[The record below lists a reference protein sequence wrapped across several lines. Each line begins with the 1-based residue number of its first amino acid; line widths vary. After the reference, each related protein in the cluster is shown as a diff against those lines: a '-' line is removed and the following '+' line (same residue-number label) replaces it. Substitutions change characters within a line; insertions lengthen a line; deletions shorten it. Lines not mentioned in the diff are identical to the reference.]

1 MSDVTTTSSPGAAV
15 SPPATRGPEGVPA
28 SGDRAP
34 ARPSKVRRPRH
45 SKPRFSSVTL
55 FTTYLVL
62 LLLIPSNLVF
72 APMGGVGTPANIV
85 ALGILLW
92 YVISWIVG
100 RIIPSGAGRPV
111 RVSMFIFALAV
122 LASFVAGMTRSIT
135 ELESLSADRGLIL
148 IVVFAALVVV
158 ASQTIVSY
166 ERLDTLLRR
175 AVVLGSVVAAIGIA
189 EFYTGINITNYVHI
203 PGLSPAVDVN
213 SLLDRNGFNRPSS
226 TATQPIEFGVVMAML
241 LPFALQQAFD
251 PARIGRFRK
260 WAPVALL
267 FFAIPMSLSRSG
279 IVGLAIALLWIIPT
293 WPAQRRKP
301 AYVVL
306 LIGIASLKVVAP
318 GLIGTFAEYF
328 GGLSGS
334 SNSDVSIST
343 RTADYAAAFRYI
355 GQRPLFGRGFGT
367 FLPELYRYI
376 DNTYLLGLVEF
387 GIVGVLALLIVYFA
401 GVHCAAAGRRMT
413 QNLQQRELGQA
424 LIASI
429 IVAVVSGATFDA
441 LTFPMFSGLLFL
453 IIGCAGA
460 YLGLMKA
467 QGVRTAGGR
476 GLDPGHGTA
485 PGHRLAPGPGLPVY
499 RLDTVWGPASGA
511 DRTAGSPRPAT
522 PGPGSGP
529 SGGST
534 SLGHHGGAMTAQ
546 HGEGNS

>member
-15 SPPATRGPEGVPA
+15 SPPPARGPEGVPGD
-28 SGDRAP
+28 GDRAP

-72 APMGGVGTPANIV
+72 APMGGVGTPANII

-100 RIIPSGAGRPV
+100 RIKPSGAGRPV

-189 EFYTGINITNYVHI
+189 EFYTGINFTNYIHI

-213 SLLDRNGFNRPSS
+213 SLLARNGFNRPSS

-293 WPAQRRKP
+293 WPTQRRKP

-355 GQRPLFGRGFGT
+355 GGAAAVRPGIRHLPPRALPLHRQHLPARPGRIRDCRRPGVADC
-367 FLPELYRYI
+367 L
-376 DNTYLLGLVEF
+376 LLGR
-387 GIVGVLALLIVYFA
+387 ALR
-401 GVHCAAAGRRMT
+401 GGRPPDDPQSAAA
-413 QNLQQRELGQA
+413 
-424 LIASI
+424 
-429 IVAVVSGATFDA
+429 
-441 LTFPMFSGLLFL
+441 
-453 IIGCAGA
+453 
-460 YLGLMKA
+460 
-467 QGVRTAGGR
+467 RTGTGPDRLDHGGR
-476 GLDPGHGTA
+476 GEQRHLRRAHVPHVQRAAVPHHRMRRGLSGPDEGPGRADGRGPGPGPGQRPGPGRRPGPGPDPAGVQ
-485 PGHRLAPGPGLPVY
+485 PGHRMGAALWHRPHLRRLTAAAPGRNPGE
-499 RLDTVWGPASGA
+499 RSG
-511 DRTAGSPRPAT
+511 RR
-522 PGPGSGP
+522 
-529 SGGST
+529 
-534 SLGHHGGAMTAQ
+534 
-546 HGEGNS
+546 

>member
-1 MSDVTTTSSPGAAV
+1 MSQQLPIVTRFTEQRLTQLQQETAIPTPPRATLTTQEIVPPSTPTKVLKTKLEVVAGAFVLMFVGTLILIAVVDNVRRRWSGKRRSVRSRTAPPPIPPWNGPTTRWGRAAPPTGTPRTPRHPRECDERRDDDLSSRGGGFPAARPGAGGRSAD
-15 SPPATRGPEGVPA
+15 
-28 SGDRAP
+28 GDQAP

-55 FTTYLVL
+55 FTTYLVV

-72 APMGGVGTPANIV
+72 APMGGVGTPANII

-100 RIIPSGAGRPV
+100 RIMPSGACRPV

-251 PARIGRFRK
+251 PARTGRFRR

-293 WPAQRRKP
+293 WPTQRRKP

-355 GQRPLFGRGFGT
+355 GERPLFGRDSAPFSPSCT
-367 FLPELYRYI
+367 
-376 DNTYLLGLVEF
+376 
-387 GIVGVLALLIVYFA
+387 
-401 GVHCAAAGRRMT
+401 
-413 QNLQQRELGQA
+413 
-424 LIASI
+424 
-429 IVAVVSGATFDA
+429 ATSTTPTCSA
-441 LTFPMFSGLLFL
+441 WSNSGLS
-453 IIGCAGA
+453 
-460 YLGLMKA
+460 
-467 QGVRTAGGR
+467 
-476 GLDPGHGTA
+476 
-485 PGHRLAPGPGLPVY
+485 
-499 RLDTVWGPASGA
+499 ASW
-511 DRTAGSPRPAT
+511 RC
-522 PGPGSGP
+522 
-529 SGGST
+529 
-534 SLGHHGGAMTAQ
+534 
-546 HGEGNS
+546 

>member
-1 MSDVTTTSSPGAAV
+1 M
-15 SPPATRGPEGVPA
+15 
-28 SGDRAP
+28 
-34 ARPSKVRRPRH
+34 
-45 SKPRFSSVTL
+45 FSSVTL
-55 FTTYLVL
+55 FTAYLVL

-72 APMGGVGTPANIV
+72 APMGGVGTPANII

-92 YVISWIVG
+92 FVMSWIVG
-100 RIIPSGAGRPV
+100 RIVPSGAGLC
-111 RVSMFIFALAV
+111 RVSMFIFSLAV

-148 IVVFAALVVV
+148 IVAFAALVVV

-189 EFYTGINITNYVHI
+189 EFYTGINITNYIHI
-203 PGLSPAVDVN
+203 PGLSPAVNIN
-213 SLLDRNGFNRPSS
+213 SLLARNGFNRPSS

-251 PARIGRFRK
+251 PARTGRFRK

-293 WPAQRRKP
+293 WPPPRRKP

-355 GQRPLFGRGFGT
+355 MERPLFGRGFGT

-387 GIVGVLALLIVYFA
+387 GIAGVLALLIVYFA
-401 GVHCAAAGRRMT
+401 GIHCAAAGRRMT
-413 QNLQQRELGQA
+413 QDQQQRELGQA

-429 IVAVVSGATFDA
+429 MVAVVSSATFDA

-467 QGVRTAGGR
+467 QGRSLPVTSQARRRPGGNTLPATACPATAFPFTAWIPCGSRVAAGAVPAHPVVITVARGPRSSGR
-476 GLDPGHGTA
+476 GTA
-485 PGHRLAPGPGLPVY
+485 DG
-499 RLDTVWGPASGA
+499 
-511 DRTAGSPRPAT
+511 
-522 PGPGSGP
+522 
-529 SGGST
+529 
-534 SLGHHGGAMTAQ
+534 
-546 HGEGNS
+546 

>member
-1 MSDVTTTSSPGAAV
+1 MV
-15 SPPATRGPEGVPA
+15 
-28 SGDRAP
+28 
-34 ARPSKVRRPRH
+34 
-45 SKPRFSSVTL
+45 
-55 FTTYLVL
+55 

-72 APMGGVGTPANIV
+72 APMGGVGTPANII

-203 PGLSPAVDVN
+203 PGLSPAVNVN

-251 PARIGRFRK
+251 PARTGRFRR

-293 WPAQRRKP
+293 WPTQRRKP

-355 GQRPLFGRGFGT
+355 GERPLFGRGFGT

-387 GIVGVLALLIVYFA
+387 GIIGVLALLIVYFS
-401 GVHCAAAGRRMT
+401 GVHCAAAGRRIT
-413 QNLQQRELGQA
+413 QNQQQRELGQA

-429 IVAVVSGATFDA
+429 MVAVVSSATFDA

-460 YLGLMKA
+460 YLGLMKDQA
-467 QGVRTAGGR
+467 QGN
-476 GLDPGHGTA
+476 GLVQS
-485 PGHRLAPGPGLPVY
+485 RGLPVY
-499 RLDTVWGPASGA
+499 SLDTVW
-511 DRTAGSPRPAT
+511 R
-522 PGPGSGP
+522 
-529 SGGST
+529 
-534 SLGHHGGAMTAQ
+534 
-546 HGEGNS
+546 

>member
-1 MSDVTTTSSPGAAV
+1 
-15 SPPATRGPEGVPA
+15 
-28 SGDRAP
+28 
-34 ARPSKVRRPRH
+34 
-45 SKPRFSSVTL
+45 
-55 FTTYLVL
+55 
-62 LLLIPSNLVF
+62 
-72 APMGGVGTPANIV
+72 
-85 ALGILLW
+85 
-92 YVISWIVG
+92 
-100 RIIPSGAGRPV
+100 
-111 RVSMFIFALAV
+111 
-122 LASFVAGMTRSIT
+122 MTRSIT

-148 IVVFAALVVV
+148 IVVFAALIVV

-189 EFYTGINITNYVHI
+189 EFYTGINLTNYVHI

-213 SLLDRNGFNRPSS
+213 SLLARNGFNRPSS

-260 WAPVALL
+260 WAPVVLL

-293 WPAQRRKP
+293 WPPQRRKP

-355 GQRPLFGRGFGT
+355 AERPLFGRGFGT

-387 GIVGVLALLIVYFA
+387 GIIGVLALLVVYFA

-467 QGVRTAGGR
+467 QAQGN
-476 GLDPGHGTA
+476 GLVQS
-485 PGHRLAPGPGLPVY
+485 RGLPVY
-499 RLDTVWGPASGA
+499 SMDTVW
-511 DRTAGSPRPAT
+511 R
-522 PGPGSGP
+522 
-529 SGGST
+529 
-534 SLGHHGGAMTAQ
+534 
-546 HGEGNS
+546 